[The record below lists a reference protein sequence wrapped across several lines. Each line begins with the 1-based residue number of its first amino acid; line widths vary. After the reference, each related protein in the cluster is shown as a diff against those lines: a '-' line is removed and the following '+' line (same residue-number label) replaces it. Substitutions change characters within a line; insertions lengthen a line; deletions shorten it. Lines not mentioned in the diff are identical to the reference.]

1 MHEYFD
7 HEEVK
12 RFFKLAAVAVLLLA
26 VFLAVET
33 LSAFKDLRSPN
44 EARSTIVVTGEG
56 EAFATPDIANFTY
69 SVSADGDS
77 VGEAQSIVTEKT
89 DTILEALKE
98 LGVEEKDIRT
108 TDYSVYPKYIYEST
122 VCSPGFYCPQ
132 GRQVPDGYTV
142 SHSVSVKVRNT
153 DDAGKALALV
163 GENGATNV
171 SSLMFTIDDPNSIS
185 EEARSLAISDAKA
198 KAEVLADSLGV
209 SLGRIVD
216 FNDNTYNP
224 WPYAVRNAGGSFAVS
239 EDAAM
244 PSPTIPTGENK
255 VTSNVTITYEIR

>member
-33 LSAFKDLRSPN
+33 LDSFKDLRSPS
-44 EARSTIVVTGEG
+44 EVQSTIVVTGEG

-69 SVSADGDS
+69 TVSADAET
-77 VGEAQSIVTEKT
+77 VGEAQTTVTEKT
-89 DTILEALKE
+89 NGILESLKG
-98 LGVEEKDIRT
+98 LGIEESDIRT
-108 TDYSVYPKYIYEST
+108 TDYSVYPKYVYEST
-122 VCSPGFYCPQ
+122 ICSPGFYCPQ

-142 SHSVSVKVRNT
+142 SHSISVKVRNT
-153 DDAGKALALV
+153 DDAGEALALV
-163 GENGATNV
+163 GEKGATNV
-171 SSLMFTIDDPNSIS
+171 SSLMFTIDDPDSIS
-185 EEARSLAISDAKA
+185 NEARTKAVADARAKA
-198 KAEVLADSLGV
+198 RVLAESLGV
-209 SLGRIVD
+209 DLGRVVD
-216 FNDNTYNP
+216 FNDNTYS
-224 WPYAVRNAGGSFAVS
+224 PYAYGYRTSNAMGGA

-244 PSPTIPTGENK
+244 PAPTIPMGENK